1 MIVRVDVDV
10 ELSAMPPKAAGKRGK
25 AVGID
30 VNRGEVRGLNGVNR
44 KEAGVPDAFVEG
56 PKRSVT

>member
-10 ELSAMPPKAAGKRGK
+10 ELSAMPPKAAGERGK

-30 VNRGEVRGLNGVNR
+30 VNRDEVRGLNGVDR
-44 KEAGVPDAFVEG
+44 KEAGVPDAFVE
-56 PKRSVT
+56 